1 MALPS
6 TSSSPVNPSPASG
19 DATRRGS
26 ASPAKEPTHGCVR
39 CGRQIPIDVALCEDC
54 NPLGLK
60 QPSPTQVHAIAAGGI
75 VLFVLFLAVVG
86 RLALRDVGPFS
97 GEVRSV
103 VATPSGLEVTLAV
116 TNAGSSAS
124 ATTCRVIEASRPV
137 GGPGQLLQTPNVP
150 GGSTI
155 EFTAPVSLFG
165 DQPLAL
171 TVDCQSP

>member
-6 TSSSPVNPSPASG
+6 TGPAPVTPSPAG
-19 DATRRGS
+19 DAPRVGPVTPTTG
-26 ASPAKEPTHGCVR
+26 PTHGCVR
-39 CGRQIPIDVALCEDC
+39 CGRQIPIHVALCEDC

-86 RLALRDVGPFS
+86 RVALRNVGPFS
-97 GEVRSV
+97 GEVRNV
-103 VATPSGLEVTLAV
+103 VAAQGGLEVTLAV

-150 GGSTI
+150 GGTTI
-155 EFTAPVSLFG
+155 EFSAPVSLFG
-165 DQPLAL
+165 DQPIPL